1 MVELTQTGLNP
12 RFDMSV
18 TFTTNYFFSWRRCPV
33 DSEMLLVTDFMN
45 LKIKSARSF
54 RGAHRNR
61 MYIHMFIIVNA
72 RMSIVAPWPLPAQS
86 VVLGHFHPGPTCHLP
101 PLFPPAPAP
110 HTSLL
115 PLSPTMRGT
124 ICRCCLEPHAAPAP
138 RCLKLPEQA
147 TLLSLSLSHDQHRPD
162 HLASLSDVKLKLRA
176 SITTHSDER
185 HRGYPAAFLPSAP
198 SWSDPLLLLLE
209 QDSPEP
215 SSPCR

>member
-1 MVELTQTGLNP
+1 VAAAC
-12 RFDMSV
+12 SV
-18 TFTTNYFFSWRRCPV
+18 GC
-33 DSEMLLVTDFMN
+33 
-45 LKIKSARSF
+45 ARSLPP
-54 RGAHRNR
+54 RSHLSPPTLISSCSRAAH
-61 MYIHMFIIVNA
+61 
-72 RMSIVAPWPLPAQS
+72 VAAPS
-86 VVLGHFHPGPTCHLP
+86 VAYDAWHHLP
-101 PLFPPAPAP
+101 
-110 HTSLL
+110 LL
-115 PLSPTMRGT
+115 PRATRRSCATL
-124 ICRCCLEPHAAPAP
+124 LKAARAAP

>member
-1 MVELTQTGLNP
+1 
-12 RFDMSV
+12 V
-18 TFTTNYFFSWRRCPV
+18 TEFV
-33 DSEMLLVTDFMN
+33 N
-45 LKIKSARSF
+45 LKIKPAQSF
-54 RGAHRNR
+54 RDAHRD
-61 MYIHMFIIVNA
+61 IIYVHASIVVNVY
-72 RMSIVAPWPLPAQS
+72 MSISAFTIFLKKNYGVAVPWPLPAPS
-86 VVLGHFHPGPTCHLP
+86 VVPGPFHPGPTCHLP

-138 RCLKLPEQA
+138 RCSKLPEEA
-147 TLLSLSLSHDQHRPD
+147 TLLSLSLSLSHDQHRPD